1 MQRRRVA
8 VKVFL
13 CLVVWLGVWAAA
25 QGVGEVAPNF
35 TLQDSAGQPVTLSE
49 FAGKPLLLNFWATW
63 CPPCQEELPLFQ
75 ALKEQTPE
83 LQVLLVNAG
92 EGRGEVVRYLE
103 ANALNL
109 RSAANPTAA
118 PPTDTEDTLGVAK
131 RYRVRGMP
139 TTFFIGAD
147 GTVES
152 FYVGELPATVLAE
165 RLAQIGVVWQP

>member
-1 MQRRRVA
+1 MRYLFY
-8 VKVFL
+8 VFL
-13 CLVVWLGVWAAA
+13 LLGGGATA
-25 QGVGEVAPNF
+25 QGVGEVAPDF
-35 TLQDSAGQPVTLSE
+35 TLQDSTGKTVTLDE

-75 ALKEQTPE
+75 TLKEQTPE

-109 RSAANPTAA
+109 NTAVNIAVNPAAERPVA
-118 PPTDTEDTLGVAK
+118 TEDTLEVAK

-147 GTVES
+147 GIVES
-152 FYVGELPATVLAE
+152 FYVGEIPAAVLAE
-165 RLAQIGVVWQP
+165 RLAQIGVQWRP